1 MLKII
6 CMCLYGFLRVVDL
19 QINKNFIFRLWV
31 FRKIVE
37 LPLLPLANLSAQNN
51 SKIIQNL

>member
-1 MLKII
+1 
-6 CMCLYGFLRVVDL
+6 MCLYGFIRVVDL